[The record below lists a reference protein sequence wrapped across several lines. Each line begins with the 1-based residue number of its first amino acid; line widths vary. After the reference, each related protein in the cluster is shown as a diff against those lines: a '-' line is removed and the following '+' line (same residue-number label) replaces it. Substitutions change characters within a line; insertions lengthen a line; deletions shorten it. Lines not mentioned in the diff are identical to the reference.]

1 MAAPS
6 VTGVASLVLSYFP
19 KISATR
25 LKEIILESG
34 LEVNFHVNHDEKDI
48 LFEDLSRSGK
58 IVNAYNALL
67 LASGKKNKE

>member
-6 VTGVASLVLSYFP
+6 VTGVASLILSYFP
-19 KISATR
+19 KISANR

-34 LEVNFHVNHDEKDI
+34 LDINFYVKHDNKDM

-67 LASGKKNKE
+67 LASGKKNK